1 MLKELSWYIET
12 NRFTN
17 IVEKIEEKA
26 AAYNEAL
33 KADSDNKDE
42 LREDLRACCQWHME
56 KSGYKT
62 ESVPYINIDLEFF
75 NGQEINRAALNSFEK
90 EIIKAHMYQKHLW
103 EFMGTTGSMTVISK
117 TAMNHDG
124 FDYEKYLPLEDQKT
138 HKPKSPISKI
148 LRENPSAI
156 PFYMYLDGSVSS
168 EYNPNNSKLRF
179 DVLKDK
185 SGFDWTK
192 KGWDPNY
199 EVQKEGWHG
208 EYDETGTWTM
218 VREDNNSLKKK
229 DYAGAKFEKVPEI
242 EILKDGDKAIL
253 YDPNYSLISTFERIF
268 LLTNGEIYGAER
280 EDTEKTAALIKK
292 AMAEIGTTS
301 IKAVCGEKNKTVT
314 KKLNENLFEL
324 ESPKEGISAKNVSQ
338 QKKGQR
344 ITNERILSFYKKLL
358 GESLESAAE
367 LTSYKEYRKIK
378 KELTERTENKK
389 IEEFGKTLSEK
400 IALVESTG
408 ETGEKLIK
416 AIQTDK
422 VQMPLSVFTL
432 SDKKETGLT
441 DEEFNVLQ
449 NYSVP
454 EHKKELFSRAILNML
469 LERETIKTSGKEV
482 HELFDAVYA
491 DVVQGK
497 KSDETISVETTF
509 SELCSNP
516 EKSLGAEPV
525 ETSTIAK
532 LTEAKRNLPEQ
543 KTPELQKKVNA
554 AVDNIIRNFSAVRMS
569 TGMTP
574 EEAVRL
580 AAKTVGGKDSAVFV
594 PPASGIVYQTPA
606 MNASLSVQNGSDK
619 RIFSDI
625 RIADLIDKAKNLP
638 PKTKEIEIERL
649 IAESRQSKTTS
660 WLSSRGQKTDTG
672 NIHAENNGADKSYEE
687 THKAQKTH
695 ETFPNLFNKE
705 EREAW
710 YKTESFMKTGLTVAD
725 IESLVYSEAEKIQG
739 LKSSTDENVITFSK
753 TMELD
758 RELNY
763 NSRRPEQSNNAIIAR
778 IEPVMRSRNTEE
790 TVRELNEK
798 SKSAGI
804 SAEYKAAEI
813 NTNGKLSR
821 ELAGA
826 VTQADF
832 ARERNRIIF
841 GDAALRNSPAPKYS
855 GKPRNIPAPPK
866 AEKSGTEIR
875 HSSGIAASD
884 ILAGDD
890 TDIIGI
896 RTSYKETTPSPA
908 DRTEAAHH
916 SYSESESP
924 DKEIYTAVPVNESDF
939 HSGTENHTE
948 DMRFNAADSIARKSF
963 IENAPSY
970 SSVTAVEG
978 NDNLSMAAHT
988 SPANTDSRNATSGS
1002 EPSYTS
1008 VQGREN
1014 GSSGKKAGRNSSQPR
1029 EDISGRTK
1037 QMLTPEQEEA
1047 ARLERMNANYEHDK
1061 AILAKADPMFVR
1073 NHFWD
1078 VGHAEGSG
1086 EASDREIKKAE
1097 EPENFPTFHQSARQQ
1112 AQSRFLTE
1120 STEEITDSNV
1130 SKYTQDGQIFPTDYN
1145 SGTESQTL

>member
-26 AAYNEAL
+26 TAYSDAL

-42 LREDLRACCQWHME
+42 LREDLRAYCQWHME

-75 NGQEINRAALNSFEK
+75 NGQEINRDALNLFEK

-124 FDYEKYLPLEDQKT
+124 FDYEKYLPLEHQKT
-138 HKPKSPISKI
+138 HKPKSPISNI

-156 PFYMYLDGSVSS
+156 PFYIYFDGSVSS

-280 EDTEKTAALIKK
+280 EDTEKTVALIKK
-292 AMAEIGTTS
+292 AMAEIGITS

-314 KKLNENLFEL
+314 KKLNENLVEL
-324 ESPKEGISAKNVSQ
+324 ESQKEGTSARNVSQ

-358 GESLESAAE
+358 GESLESDAE

-454 EHKKELFSRAILNML
+454 DHKKELFSRAILNML

-497 KSDETISVETTF
+497 KSDEIISVETTF
-509 SELCSNP
+509 TALCSNP

-525 ETSTIAK
+525 ESSTIEK

-580 AAKTVGGKDSAVFV
+580 AAKTVGGKDSAVFE

-606 MNASLSVQNGSDK
+606 MNASFSVRNGSDK

-660 WLSSRGQKTDTG
+660 GLTSGGQKTDTG

-695 ETFPNLFNKE
+695 KTFPNLFNKE
-705 EREAW
+705 ERETW

-725 IESLVYSEAEKIQG
+725 IENLVQSEAEKIQG
-739 LKSSTDENVITFSK
+739 LKSSTDENVLTFSK
-753 TMELD
+753 TTELD

-763 NSRRPEQSNNAIIAR
+763 NSTHLEQSNNAIIAR

-804 SAEYKAAEI
+804 TAEYKAAEI
-813 NTNGKLSR
+813 NTNGRLSR

-826 VTQADF
+826 VTQTDF
-832 ARERNRIIF
+832 AREQNRIIL
-841 GDAALRNSPAPKYS
+841 GDDVLRNSPAPKGDGRPLNTQAS
-855 GKPRNIPAPPK
+855 PK
-866 AEKSGTEIR
+866 AEEPENFPTFHQSARQLAQSQFLTETTKEFTDSNDSKYTQDGQIFLTDYNSGTKSHVSVQDKHSTGTRHNAEIT
-875 HSSGIAASD
+875 
-884 ILAGDD
+884 AGDSPAGND
-890 TDIIGI
+890 ADIIGE
-896 RTSYKETTPSPA
+896 SLFYKENTPSLSA
-908 DRTEAAHH
+908 RTEAVH
-916 SYSESESP
+916 
-924 DKEIYTAVPVNESDF
+924 
-939 HSGTENHTE
+939 HTE
-948 DMRFNAADSIARKSF
+948 DTRFNAADRAARKSF
-963 IENAPSY
+963 IGNELAYSSTANSAGNAPSNE
-970 SSVTAVEG
+970 SR
-978 NDNLSMAAHT
+978 AAHT
-988 SPANTDSRNATSGS
+988 VQTTGDGWNAAAET
-1002 EPSYTS
+1002 EPSYIS
-1008 VQGREN
+1008 VHGRED
-1014 GSSGKKAGRNSSQPR
+1014 GRFGKKAGRNSSQPR

-1061 AILAKADPMFVR
+1061 AVLAKTDPLFAR

-1086 EASDREIKKAE
+1086 EVADRDLEKLVQIKIE
-1097 EPENFPTFHQSARQQ
+1097 EEKNR
-1112 AQSRFLTE
+1112 LL
-1120 STEEITDSNV
+1120 
-1130 SKYTQDGQIFPTDYN
+1130 DGGHFNEY
-1145 SGTESQTL
+1145 

>member
-1 MLKELSWYIET
+1 MLKELSWYIKT

-26 AAYNEAL
+26 TAYSEAL
-33 KADSDNKDE
+33 KVDSDNKDE
-42 LREDLRACCQWHME
+42 LREDLRAYCQWHME

-62 ESVPYINIDLEFF
+62 ESVPYINIDMEFF
-75 NGQEINRAALNSFEK
+75 NGKEINQDALNSFEK

-124 FDYEKYLPLEDQKT
+124 FDYEKYLPLEHRKT
-138 HKPKSPISKI
+138 HKPKSPISNI

-156 PFYMYLDGSVSS
+156 PFYMYLDGTVSS

-324 ESPKEGISAKNVSQ
+324 EYQKEGISARNVSQ

-344 ITNERILSFYKKLL
+344 ITNERILSFYKNLL
-358 GESLESAAE
+358 GESLESNAE
-367 LTSYKEYRKIK
+367 IASYKGYRKIK

-441 DEEFNVLQ
+441 GEEFNVLQ

-497 KSDETISVETTF
+497 KSDEIISVETTF

-516 EKSLGAEPV
+516 EKSLGVEPV
-525 ETSTIAK
+525 ESSTIAK

-580 AAKTVGGKDSAVFV
+580 AAKTVGGKDSAGFV

-606 MNASLSVQNGSDK
+606 MNASLSVRNGSDK

-725 IESLVYSEAEKIQG
+725 IESLVHSETEKIQG

-798 SKSAGI
+798 SKAAGI
-804 SAEYKAAEI
+804 TAEYKAAEI
-813 NTNGKLSR
+813 NTNGRLSR

-841 GDAALRNSPAPKYS
+841 GDAAQKNVPAENENGNTFANSFEGIEDSAIPFRNNSNVTGERYADNEIISATAACS
-855 GKPRNIPAPPK
+855 GLVHQVY
-866 AEKSGTEIR
+866 TE
-875 HSSGIAASD
+875 SS
-884 ILAGDD
+884 
-890 TDIIGI
+890 
-896 RTSYKETTPSPA
+896 
-908 DRTEAAHH
+908 
-916 SYSESESP
+916 
-924 DKEIYTAVPVNESDF
+924 DKEMYSAVFANESTPHPDTRS
-939 HSGTENHTE
+939 HAEG
-948 DMRFNAADSIARKSF
+948 MRFNAADSIARKSF

-988 SPANTDSRNATSGS
+988 SPANTDSRNATSRS

-1008 VQGREN
+1008 VHGRESGN
-1014 GSSGKKAGRNSSQPR
+1014 PGKKAGQDSSP
-1029 EDISGRTK
+1029 ENYGNISDQTK
-1037 QMLTPEQEEA
+1037 PTLTPEQEEA
-1047 ARLERMNANYEHDK
+1047 ARLARMNANYEHDK
-1061 AILAKADPMFVR
+1061 AVLAKADPLFAR
-1073 NHFWD
+1073 NPFRD

-1086 EASDREIKKAE
+1086 EGFSRNIKNKFIDYASDK
-1097 EPENFPTFHQSARQQ
+1097 QVQD
-1112 AQSRFLTE
+1112 
-1120 STEEITDSNV
+1120 ITD
-1130 SKYTQDGQIFPTDYN
+1130 
-1145 SGTESQTL
+1145 ESRSI

>member
-1 MLKELSWYIET
+1 MLKELSWYIKT

-26 AAYNEAL
+26 TAYSEAL

-138 HKPKSPISKI
+138 HKPKSPISNI

-156 PFYMYLDGSVSS
+156 PFYMYLDGTVSS

-292 AMAEIGTTS
+292 AMAEIGITS

-324 ESPKEGISAKNVSQ
+324 ESPKEGISEKNVSQ

-441 DEEFNVLQ
+441 GEEFNVLQ

-497 KSDETISVETTF
+497 KSDEIISVETTF

-516 EKSLGAEPV
+516 EKSLGVEPV
-525 ETSTIAK
+525 ESSTIAK

-725 IESLVYSEAEKIQG
+725 IESLVHSETEKIQG

-798 SKSAGI
+798 SKAAGI
-804 SAEYKAAEI
+804 TAEYKAAEI
-813 NTNGKLSR
+813 NTNGRLSR

-841 GDAALRNSPAPKYS
+841 GDAAQKNVPAENENGNTFANSFEGIEDSAIPFRNNSNVTGERYADNEIISATAACS
-855 GKPRNIPAPPK
+855 GLVHQVY
-866 AEKSGTEIR
+866 TE
-875 HSSGIAASD
+875 SS
-884 ILAGDD
+884 
-890 TDIIGI
+890 
-896 RTSYKETTPSPA
+896 
-908 DRTEAAHH
+908 
-916 SYSESESP
+916 
-924 DKEIYTAVPVNESDF
+924 DKEMYSAVFANESTPHPDTRS
-939 HSGTENHTE
+939 HAEG
-948 DMRFNAADSIARKSF
+948 MRFNAADSIARKSF

-988 SPANTDSRNATSGS
+988 SPANTDSRNATSRS

-1008 VQGREN
+1008 VHGRESGN
-1014 GSSGKKAGRNSSQPR
+1014 PGKKAGQDSSP
-1029 EDISGRTK
+1029 ENYGNISDQTK
-1037 QMLTPEQEEA
+1037 PTLTPEQEEA
-1047 ARLERMNANYEHDK
+1047 ARLARMNANYEHDK
-1061 AILAKADPMFVR
+1061 AVLAKADPLFAR
-1073 NHFWD
+1073 NPFRD

-1086 EASDREIKKAE
+1086 EGFSRNIKNKFIDYASDK
-1097 EPENFPTFHQSARQQ
+1097 QVQD
-1112 AQSRFLTE
+1112 
-1120 STEEITDSNV
+1120 ITD
-1130 SKYTQDGQIFPTDYN
+1130 
-1145 SGTESQTL
+1145 ESRSI

>member
-26 AAYNEAL
+26 AAYSEAL

-42 LREDLRACCQWHME
+42 LREDLRAYCQWHME

-75 NGQEINRAALNSFEK
+75 NGQEINQDALNSFEK

-138 HKPKSPISKI
+138 HKPKSPISNI

-168 EYNPNNSKLRF
+168 EYTPNNSKLRF

-280 EDTEKTAALIKK
+280 EDTEKTVVLIKK

-324 ESPKEGISAKNVSQ
+324 ESPKEGISARNVSQ

-367 LTSYKEYRKIK
+367 LTSYKGYRKIK

-416 AIQTDK
+416 AIQTEK
-422 VQMPLSVFTL
+422 LQIPLSVFTL

-525 ETSTIAK
+525 ESSTIAK

-725 IESLVYSEAEKIQG
+725 IESLVHSEAEKIQG

-763 NSRRPEQSNNAIIAR
+763 NSIPLEQSENAIIAR

-798 SKSAGI
+798 IKAAGI
-804 SAEYKAAEI
+804 TAEYKAAEI

-841 GDAALRNSPAPKYS
+841 GDAALRNSPVPKYS
-855 GKPRNIPAPPK
+855 EKPRNIPAPPK

-948 DMRFNAADSIARKSF
+948 DTRFNAADRAASKSF
-963 IENAPSY
+963 IENELAY
-970 SSVTAVEG
+970 SSTANSAG
-978 NDNLSMAAHT
+978 NALSNGSRAAHT
-988 SPANTDSRNATSGS
+988 VQTTGDGWNAAAET

-1008 VQGREN
+1008 VHGREDGN
-1014 GSSGKKAGRNSSQPR
+1014 SGKKAGRNSSQPR

-1061 AILAKADPMFVR
+1061 AVLAKTDPLFAR
-1073 NHFWD
+1073 TPFRD

-1086 EASDREIKKAE
+1086 EASDREIKKATQKLQ
-1097 EPENFPTFHQSARQQ
+1097 ENM
-1112 AQSRFLTE
+1112 L
-1120 STEEITDSNV
+1120 EEING
-1130 SKYTQDGQIFPTDYN
+1130 KQ
-1145 SGTESQTL
+1145 L

>member
-26 AAYNEAL
+26 AAYSEAL
-33 KADSDNKDE
+33 KAASDNKDE
-42 LREDLRACCQWHME
+42 LREDLRAYCQWHME

-62 ESVPYINIDLEFF
+62 ESVPYINIDMEFF
-75 NGQEINRAALNSFEK
+75 NGQEINQDALNSFEK

-117 TAMNHDG
+117 TAMNRDG
-124 FDYEKYLPLEDQKT
+124 FDYEKYLPLEHRKT
-138 HKPKSPISKI
+138 HKPKSPISNI

-168 EYNPNNSKLRF
+168 EYTPNNSKLRF

-280 EDTEKTAALIKK
+280 EDTEKTAVLIKK

-324 ESPKEGISAKNVSQ
+324 ESPKEGISARNVSQ

-422 VQMPLSVFTL
+422 VQIPLSVFTL

-441 DEEFNVLQ
+441 AEEFNVLK

-497 KSDETISVETTF
+497 KSDEIISVETTF

-525 ETSTIAK
+525 ESSTIAK

-543 KTPELQKKVNA
+543 KTPELQKKVSA
-554 AVDNIIRNFSAVRMS
+554 AVDNIIRNFSAVCMS
-569 TGMTP
+569 TGMPP

-580 AAKTVGGKDSAVFV
+580 AAKTVGGKDSAGFE

-606 MNASLSVQNGSDK
+606 MNASFSVRNGSDK

-705 EREAW
+705 ERESW

-725 IESLVYSEAEKIQG
+725 IESLVHSEAEKIQG
-739 LKSSTDENVITFSK
+739 LKSSTDENVLTFSK
-753 TMELD
+753 TTELD

-763 NSRRPEQSNNAIIAR
+763 NSIPLEQSENAIIAR

-841 GDAALRNSPAPKYS
+841 GDAAQKNVPAENENGNTFANSFEGIEDSAIPFRNNSNVTGERYADNEIISATAACS
-855 GKPRNIPAPPK
+855 GLVHQVY
-866 AEKSGTEIR
+866 TE
-875 HSSGIAASD
+875 SS
-884 ILAGDD
+884 
-890 TDIIGI
+890 
-896 RTSYKETTPSPA
+896 
-908 DRTEAAHH
+908 
-916 SYSESESP
+916 
-924 DKEIYTAVPVNESDF
+924 DKEMYSAVFANESTPHPDTRS
-939 HSGTENHTE
+939 HAEG
-948 DMRFNAADSIARKSF
+948 MRFNAADSIARKSF

-988 SPANTDSRNATSGS
+988 SPANTDSRNATSRS

-1008 VQGREN
+1008 VHGRESGN
-1014 GSSGKKAGRNSSQPR
+1014 PGKKAGQDSSP
-1029 EDISGRTK
+1029 ENYGNISDQTK
-1037 QMLTPEQEEA
+1037 PTLTPEQEEA
-1047 ARLERMNANYEHDK
+1047 ARLARMNANYEHDK
-1061 AILAKADPMFVR
+1061 AVLAKADPLFAR
-1073 NHFWD
+1073 NPFRD
-1078 VGHAEGSG
+1078 VGHAEGRG
-1086 EASDREIKKAE
+1086 EGFSRNIKNKFIDYASDK
-1097 EPENFPTFHQSARQQ
+1097 QVQD
-1112 AQSRFLTE
+1112 
-1120 STEEITDSNV
+1120 ITDDSR
-1130 SKYTQDGQIFPTDYN
+1130 SI
-1145 SGTESQTL
+1145 

>member
-26 AAYNEAL
+26 TAYSEAL

-62 ESVPYINIDLEFF
+62 ESVPYINIDMEFF
-75 NGQEINRAALNSFEK
+75 NGQEINRDALNSFEK

-124 FDYEKYLPLEDQKT
+124 FDYEKYLPLEYQKT

-253 YDPNYSLISTFERIF
+253 YDPNYWLISTFERIF

-292 AMAEIGTTS
+292 AMAEIGITS

-358 GESLESAAE
+358 GESLESNAE
-367 LTSYKEYRKIK
+367 IASYKGYRKIK

-441 DEEFNVLQ
+441 AEEFNVLQ

-497 KSDETISVETTF
+497 KSDQTISVETTF

-525 ETSTIAK
+525 ESSTIAK

-580 AAKTVGGKDSAVFV
+580 AAKTVGGKDSAGFE

-606 MNASLSVQNGSDK
+606 MNASLSVRNGSDK

-625 RIADLIDKAKNLP
+625 RIANLIDKAKNLP

-660 WLSSRGQKTDTG
+660 GLTSGEKRTDTG
-672 NIHAENNGADKSYEE
+672 NIRADKSYEE

-725 IESLVYSEAEKIQG
+725 IENLVQSEAEKIQE

-758 RELNY
+758 RALNY
-763 NSRRPEQSNNAIIAR
+763 NSRRPEQSENAIIAR

-804 SAEYKAAEI
+804 TAEYKAAEI
-813 NTNGKLSR
+813 NTNGRLSR

-841 GDAALRNSPAPKYS
+841 GDAALRNSPAPKGE
-855 GKPRNIPAPPK
+855 GKPLNIQATSK
-866 AEKSGTEIR
+866 AEEPENSPDFHQSARQQAQSQFLTETAEEITDSNDSKYTQDGQIFPTDYNSGTESHVSVQDKYGTGTR
-875 HSSGIAASD
+875 HNAEIAAGDS
-884 ILAGDD
+884 LAGNDA
-890 TDIIGI
+890 DIIGE
-896 RTSYKETTPSPA
+896 SLFYKENTPSLSA
-908 DRTEAAHH
+908 RTEAVH
-916 SYSESESP
+916 
-924 DKEIYTAVPVNESDF
+924 
-939 HSGTENHTE
+939 HTE
-948 DMRFNAADSIARKSF
+948 DTRFNAADRAARKSF
-963 IENAPSY
+963 TENELAYSSTANSADNAPSNG
-970 SSVTAVEG
+970 SRAV
-978 NDNLSMAAHT
+978 HT
-988 SPANTDSRNATSGS
+988 VQVAGEDRNAAAET

-1008 VQGREN
+1008 VHGRED
-1014 GSSGKKAGRNSSQPR
+1014 GSSSKKAGRNSSQPR

-1061 AILAKADPMFVR
+1061 AVLAKADPLFAR

-1086 EASDREIKKAE
+1086 EVADRDLEKLAQIKIE
-1097 EPENFPTFHQSARQQ
+1097 EEKNR
-1112 AQSRFLTE
+1112 LL
-1120 STEEITDSNV
+1120 
-1130 SKYTQDGQIFPTDYN
+1130 DGGHFNEY
-1145 SGTESQTL
+1145 